1 MIEYRK
7 ITIEEK
13 ESLVNLIDK
22 VLQNLER
29 KEFFIPFTT
38 EEIDMMFDDSKVIV
52 YGAYDNNKLVG
63 TAQLYLSENY
73 VEEIKQ
79 ILSLDDSNSVAELGG
94 ALVLEEYRNKGIMK
108 ELSKRLIEEAK
119 NKSIE
124 YIVITVHPENI
135 ASNKAFSYTGAKV
148 KQTVNLGEYLS
159 RVISYCVGV
168 KNNIK

>member
-7 ITIEEK
+7 ITLQEK
-13 ESLVNLIDK
+13 ESLRNFIDK
-22 VLQNLER
+22 VLNDLER
-29 KEFFIPFTT
+29 KEFFIPFTE
-38 EEIDMMFDDSKVIV
+38 EEIDMMFDDSKVIT

-79 ILSLDDSNSVAELGG
+79 ILSLNSNSVAELGG

-108 ELSKRLIEEAK
+108 ELSKNLIEEAK
-119 NKSIE
+119 NKNYK

-135 ASNKAFSYTGAKV
+135 ASNKTFSFTGAKIE
-148 KQTVNLGEYLS
+148 KTVNLGEYL
-159 RVISYCVGV
+159 R
-168 KNNIK
+168 NIYLLDLTDNT

>member
-13 ESLVNLIDK
+13 ESLINLIDK

-29 KEFFIPFTT
+29 KEFFISFTT

-63 TAQLYLSENY
+63 TAQLCLSENY
-73 VEEIKQ
+73 VEELKQ
-79 ILSLDDSNSVAELGG
+79 ILSLDSNSVAELDG

-119 NKSIE
+119 NRNIE

-135 ASNKAFSYTGAKV
+135 ASNKTFSFTGAKV
-148 KQTVNLGEYLS
+148 KQTVNLGEYL
-159 RVISYCVGV
+159 R
-168 KNNIK
+168 NIYLLDLTDNI

>member
-13 ESLVNLIDK
+13 ESLINLIDK

-38 EEIDMMFDDSKVIV
+38 EEIDMMFDDSKVIT
-52 YGAYDNNKLVG
+52 YCAYDNNKLVG

-73 VEEIKQ
+73 VEEIKRM
-79 ILSLDDSNSVAELGG
+79 LSLDSNSVAELGG
-94 ALVLEEYRNKGIMK
+94 ALVLKEYRNKGIMK

-119 NKSIE
+119 NRNIE

-135 ASNKAFSYTGAKV
+135 ASNKAFSYTGAKI
-148 KQTVNLGEYLS
+148 KQIVNFGGYL
-159 RVISYCVGV
+159 R
-168 KNNIK
+168 NIYLLDLTR

>member
-13 ESLVNLIDK
+13 KSLVNLIDK

-79 ILSLDDSNSVAELGG
+79 ILSLDSNSVAELGG

-119 NKSIE
+119 NRSIE

-148 KQTVNLGEYLS
+148 KQTVNLGEYL
-159 RVISYCVGV
+159 R
-168 KNNIK
+168 NIYLLDLTDNI

>member
-1 MIEYRK
+1 MSNR
-7 ITIEEK
+7 K

-79 ILSLDDSNSVAELGG
+79 ILSLDSNSVAELGG

-148 KQTVNLGEYLS
+148 KQTVNLGEYL
-159 RVISYCVGV
+159 R
-168 KNNIK
+168 NIYLLDLTDNI

>member
-13 ESLVNLIDK
+13 ESLINLIDK

-29 KEFFIPFTT
+29 KEFFISFTT

-79 ILSLDDSNSVAELGG
+79 ILSLDSNSVAELGG

-119 NKSIE
+119 NRSIE

-148 KQTVNLGEYLS
+148 KQTVNLGEYL
-159 RVISYCVGV
+159 R
-168 KNNIK
+168 NIYLLDLTDNI

>member
-38 EEIDMMFDDSKVIV
+38 EEIDMMFDDSKVIA
-52 YGAYDNNKLVG
+52 YGAYDYNKLVG

-79 ILSLDDSNSVAELGG
+79 ILSLDSNSVAELGG
-94 ALVLEEYRNKGIMK
+94 TLVLE
-108 ELSKRLIEEAK
+108 
-119 NKSIE
+119 
-124 YIVITVHPENI
+124 
-135 ASNKAFSYTGAKV
+135 
-148 KQTVNLGEYLS
+148 
-159 RVISYCVGV
+159 
-168 KNNIK
+168 

>member
-79 ILSLDDSNSVAELGG
+79 ILSLDSNSVAELGG

-119 NKSIE
+119 NRSIE

-148 KQTVNLGEYLS
+148 KQTVNLGEYL
-159 RVISYCVGV
+159 R
-168 KNNIK
+168 NIYLLDLTDNI

>member
-38 EEIDMMFDDSKVIV
+38 EEIDMMFDDSKVIA

-79 ILSLDDSNSVAELGG
+79 ILSLDSNSVAELGG

-148 KQTVNLGEYLS
+148 KQTVNLGEYL
-159 RVISYCVGV
+159 R
-168 KNNIK
+168 NIYLLDLTDNI